1 MLRTGILMI
10 ALFAVWTALIQIV
23 DVQSIGQKGTEVG
36 FATFNSWVH
45 QLTGVHMLIYTITDW
60 LQLVPVFICLMFGT
74 IGFVQIIKRKS
85 LLKVDLDVILLGF
98 YYLLVVLG
106 YFFFEMIPINYR
118 PILIEGRLESSYP
131 SSTTLLVLSVMPTLV
146 FQANRRL
153 QSVKAK
159 NVISILTIIFSLF
172 MVIARMV
179 SGVHWITDI
188 MGAILLSMG
197 LFCMYNAVVILCYR
211 EEK

>member
-106 YFFFEMIPINYR
+106 YFLFEMIPINYR

>member
-36 FATFNSWVH
+36 FATFNGWVH

-60 LQLVPVFICLMFGT
+60 LQLVPVFICLMFGA

-106 YFFFEMIPINYR
+106 YFLFEMIPINYR

-131 SSTTLLVLSVMPTLV
+131 SSTTLLVLSVMPTLI